1 MIAKFEE
8 DEKQEQL
15 NLVRRKERIAEFQN
29 ELEKQWRLKR
39 EEYEKQKEQQ
49 LKELE
54 ELKKIETERRQLIEQ
69 EKERLIRENE
79 ELLRKYCLFS
89 PRKI

>member
-1 MIAKFEE
+1 MRSK
-8 DEKQEQL
+8 KNN
-15 NLVRRKERIAEFQN
+15 NLDIRGYK
-29 ELEKQWRLKR
+29 KDM
-39 EEYEKQKEQQ
+39 Q

-79 ELLRKYCLFS
+79 ELLRKYYMKGYYRSLHTLNH
-89 PRKI
+89 